1 MRICLA
7 IALMATTAPA
17 IAADLPVPP
26 QGVSVK
32 QARAAIANQ
41 ERHKRMT
48 RKQFEDM
55 LLSPIGR
62 GRLE

>member
-1 MRICLA
+1 MRTLA
-7 IALMATTAPA
+7 VILTIAVTPA
-17 IAADLPVPP
+17 AAADLPILIKRV
-26 QGVSVK
+26 
-32 QARAAIANQ
+32 QAEQRAAIANQ

-48 RKQFEDM
+48 RKQFENM